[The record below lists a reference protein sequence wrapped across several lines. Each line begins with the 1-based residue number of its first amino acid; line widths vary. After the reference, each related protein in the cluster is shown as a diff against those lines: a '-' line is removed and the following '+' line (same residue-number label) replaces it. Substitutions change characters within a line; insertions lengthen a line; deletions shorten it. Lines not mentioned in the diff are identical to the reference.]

1 MKTAI
6 KLTFG
11 TMLVAAMAAPAQA
24 SFGSRIAVNG
34 TLTYTEASNNGLS
47 IGDSGLFPAGGYPPV
62 RVAEFID
69 PDMELDYG
77 LGFTYRMGNNSDTRL
92 FFDWDGYG
100 TGRSASVPNAHNLG
114 NAIAA
119 AANLYSGSGHVETD
133 YDQFRLGVTH
143 ALHFGDKL
151 DLTLNGFFD
160 YTKIERDLNE
170 FSTVTTAAN
179 VSTTHFRH
187 THDEMSGWGPGF
199 GAMAR
204 VTPFDV
210 CPQVGLFGGMNGT
223 LLYVDNEF
231 YQQQN
236 TSNNNAVGYVF
247 DPEDSNSIVAKF
259 DAEFGVDYR
268 KLFQT
273 SWAPIMFQAAL
284 GVRYNNVVNAF
295 KGGNTQLN
303 GGNVIADQNLG
314 VAITTGLPTDFG
326 RFGPFLRISL
336 GGENS

>member
-11 TMLVAAMAAPAQA
+11 TMLVVAMAAPAQA
-24 SFGSRIAVNG
+24 SYGSRLAVNG

-47 IGDSGLFPAGGYPPV
+47 VGDSGAIFVATATNT
-62 RVAEFID
+62 RRAEFID

-92 FFDWDGYG
+92 FFDWDRFG
-100 TGRSASVPNAHNLG
+100 TGRSAAVPNGHNLVLAPVAG
-114 NAIAA
+114 
-119 AANLYSGSGHVETD
+119 NLYSTSGHVDTD

-160 YTKIERDLNE
+160 YTKVERDLNE
-170 FSTVTTAAN
+170 FSVNATQNRA
-179 VSTTHFRH
+179 HFRH

-231 YQQQN
+231 YQHQN
-236 TSNNNAVGYVF
+236 TSAANNAGGYVLN
-247 DPEDSNSIVAKF
+247 PEDSNSMVAKF

-284 GVRYNNVVNAF
+284 GLRYNNVVNAF

-303 GGNVIADQNLG
+303 GTNPVAVNNAGNGFAV
-314 VAITTGLPTDFG
+314 TTGLPTDFG